1 MNCKLFFYIL
11 FVLFL
16 NSCIETV
23 DINYTT
29 KPVIIEKFSNKG
41 FALVYDDNLFK
52 KKIINKKINER
63 DLIIFQKNLKRGT
76 PVKIF
81 NPTNKKSLIAK
92 VGKNSSY
99 PNFNNSVISI
109 RIFDEL
115 ELDINDPYIHIVE
128 IIEQDTFIAKK
139 TKTFD
144 AEKKVADKAPVES
157 ISVND
162 LNESNKTNKN
172 NKKKDKKKFTYNIKI
187 ADFYF
192 EKTAISMINRVKTET
207 SIKNTKIKEVSKNKF
222 RVYIG
227 PYSNLNALQK
237 AYNSV
242 EKLKFE
248 NIEILRHE

>member
-1 MNCKLFFYIL
+1 MNYKLFLYIF

-16 NSCIETV
+16 NSCIETT
-23 DINYTT
+23 DINYST

-41 FALVYDDNLFK
+41 FALLYDDDLFK
-52 KKIINKKINER
+52 KKIIKKKINER
-63 DLIIFQKNLKRGT
+63 DLIIFQKNLKKGT

-92 VGKNSSY
+92 VGKNSTY
-99 PNFNNSVISI
+99 PNFNNSVISK

-115 ELDINDPYIHIVE
+115 ELDLNDPYIHIVE

-139 TKTFD
+139 TKTFES
-144 AEKKVADKAPVES
+144 EKKVANKAPVES

-162 LNESNKTNKN
+162 LNESNKKI
-172 NKKKDKKKFTYNIKI
+172 KKDKKKNRKKFIYNIKI

-207 SIKNTKIKEVSKNKF
+207 SIKNAKIKEVSKNKF

-227 PYSNLNALQK
+227 PYSNLKTLQK

-242 EKLKFE
+242 EKLEFE